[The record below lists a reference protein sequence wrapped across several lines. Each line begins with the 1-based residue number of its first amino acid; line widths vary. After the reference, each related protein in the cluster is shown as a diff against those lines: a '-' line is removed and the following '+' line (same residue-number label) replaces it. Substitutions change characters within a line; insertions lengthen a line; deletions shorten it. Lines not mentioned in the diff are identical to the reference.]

1 MSIRAT
7 AQGRWPL
14 PKDGGLA
21 PVSDAWRGLCKRHLD
36 VPAMSHCVVLH
47 GGYSMRFHPHGL
59 QYYSF
64 SEVATGHVRLI
75 RQVDNA
81 NR

>member
-14 PKDGGLA
+14 PQDGGLA
-21 PVSDAWRGLCKRHLD
+21 PVSDAWRDCASDLD

-47 GGYSMRFHPHGL
+47 GGYGMRFHPHGL
-59 QYYSF
+59 QSRSF